1 MPLARTPSFHRITL
15 LLGALFLARAVNGC
29 AESPAPSHADAIASA
44 ASAPSLQ
51 GASSVVA
58 SSSEVAR

>member
-29 AESPAPSHADAIASA
+29 AESPASADASPARVASFTA
-44 ASAPSLQ
+44 ASAHQ
-51 GASSVVA
+51 
-58 SSSEVAR
+58 VAR